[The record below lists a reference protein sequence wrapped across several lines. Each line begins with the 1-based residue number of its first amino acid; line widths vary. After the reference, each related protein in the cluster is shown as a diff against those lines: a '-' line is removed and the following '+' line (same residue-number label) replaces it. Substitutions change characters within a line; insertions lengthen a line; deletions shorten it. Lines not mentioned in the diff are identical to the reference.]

1 MTAMTR
7 SMDILRKYPFYW
19 IKVHMDKYRNDSNA
33 KRFDSY
39 IARNWDRIA
48 EDTERY
54 VQYEKPESDIVPP
67 SEYEMRVSDYVFKRY
82 VESLTT

>member
-33 KRFDSY
+33 KNS
-39 IARNWDRIA
+39 IPTLLGIGIVLLRILN
-48 EDTERY
+48 DTSNMKN
-54 VQYEKPESDIVPP
+54 Q
-67 SEYEMRVSDYVFKRY
+67 RVTLCHPLNTKCG
-82 VESLTT
+82 